1 MKSDINHITTHK
13 YSKIVSV
20 ITDSMRGSNE
30 AVQGTVRAPD
40 QTELIEFELA
50 GR

>member
-1 MKSDINHITTHK
+1 MKSDINHITRHK
-13 YSKIVSV
+13 YYKIVSV
-20 ITDSMRGSNE
+20 ITNSMRGFKD
-30 AVQGTVRAPD
+30 AVQGTIRAPD